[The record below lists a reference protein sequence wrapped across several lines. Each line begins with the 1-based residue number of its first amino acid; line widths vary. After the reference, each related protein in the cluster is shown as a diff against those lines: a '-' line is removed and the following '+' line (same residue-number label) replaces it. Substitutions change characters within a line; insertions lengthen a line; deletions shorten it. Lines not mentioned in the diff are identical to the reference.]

1 MEEFRWGTKFDD
13 DVTVLL
19 LKRNTEKDL
28 VKEWDAILEE
38 IKARENFQN
47 NELKRFEWATKNNIN
62 KKVEALRKEKE
73 IKRIIATLEDLYY
86 SWEILQLKQEA
97 VRFIKEWYIDKKIN
111 FYLRKAIENEN
122 KYKIEQKNQKMQN
135 TYNVLYGLYK
145 KWNYDTVIKELE
157 FLISRDWNI

>member
-1 MEEFRWGTKFDD
+1 MKLE
-13 DVTVLL
+13 
-19 LKRNTEKDL
+19 LKTENQ
-28 VKEWDAILEE
+28 WDAILEE
-38 IKARENFQN
+38 IKARENLQN
-47 NELKRFEWATKNNIN
+47 NELKRFEWATKSNIN
-62 KKVEALRKEKE
+62 KKVEALKKEKE
-73 IKRIIATLEDLYY
+73 TKRIVATLEDLYY

-145 KWNYDTVIKELE
+145 KWSYDTVIKELE

>member
-1 MEEFRWGTKFDD
+1 
-13 DVTVLL
+13 
-19 LKRNTEKDL
+19 
-28 VKEWDAILEE
+28 
-38 IKARENFQN
+38 
-47 NELKRFEWATKNNIN
+47 
-62 KKVEALRKEKE
+62 
-73 IKRIIATLEDLYY
+73 LYY